1 MMDYSPTGHSPF
13 TREPPMPPTN
23 KPSAATAPGLS
34 WVQEAGEALLW
45 TRLLRI
51 PALAARPQR
60 VVLGAF
66 LLLVIGAIGGVRL
79 PWRDEQLPPILDA
92 VVGAKLAALSEL
104 WAGVLALSPR
114 AAAAGLARVLTDASS
129 VALTDYPLEALLLG
143 VPMLLAGSVLAGA
156 ISRSVACE
164 FSQEI
169 TLPWTRQ
176 LAFAVQRWRSMVGV
190 LVLPWA
196 IVGVIALL
204 LAGAGFVCFNR
215 VPGPE
220 LLGGLLFGLAVLLGL
235 AAALCTIAATL
246 AWPMLVPAVACEGT
260 DAIDAAGRALAYA
273 IARPIR
279 LLAYLAVAGA
289 VCIAAST
296 VAVAVAE
303 GAAAFARSAAMAW
316 VSDRGVAE
324 ITGVAPVRVMPGDG
338 AGVEPIGALA
348 ESSAAMVA
356 FWGSCLRVV
365 AGGYIVSMVLTAGT
379 LIYLFMRQVCD
390 GQHYAELWTPGEIER
405 SFAAA
410 LGRKA
415 GPSDSP
421 TPADPDGD
429 PDD

>member
-1 MMDYSPTGHSPF
+1 
-13 TREPPMPPTN
+13 MPPTN
-23 KPSAATAPGLS
+23 KPSAAPAPGLS

-45 TRLLRI
+45 PRLLRV

-66 LLLVIGAIGGVRL
+66 LLLVIGAIGSVRL

-92 VVGAKLAALSEL
+92 VVGAKLAALSDL

-114 AAAAGLARVLTDASS
+114 AVAAGLARVLTDASS
-129 VALTDYPLEALLLG
+129 VALTDYPIEALLLG
-143 VPMLLAGSVLAGA
+143 VPMLVAGSVLAGA
-156 ISRSVACE
+156 VCRSVACE

-176 LAFAVQRWRSMVGV
+176 LAFALQRWRSMVGV

-196 IVGVIALL
+196 IVGVIALI
-204 LAGAGFVCFNR
+204 LAGAGFLCFNGI
-215 VPGPE
+215 PGPE

-235 AAALCTIAATL
+235 AAVLCTIAATL

-273 IARPIR
+273 LARPIR

-289 VCIAAST
+289 VCLAAST
-296 VAVAVAE
+296 VAVAVAD
-303 GAAAFARSAAMAW
+303 GATDFARASASAW

-324 ITGVAPVRVMPGDG
+324 IAGAATGRVMPGDG
-338 AGVEPIGALA
+338 AEPVGALA
-348 ESSAAMVA
+348 ETSGAMVA

-379 LIYLFMRQVCD
+379 LIYLFMRQICD

-410 LGRKA
+410 LGRKT
-415 GPSDSP
+415 GSPDGP
-421 TPADPDGD
+421 TPADPDLD